1 MQDVDSL
8 NLVMILGSLRE
19 GRNGERVARYVSEQ
33 LAKRGHRVHILDPQE
48 IKLPLLTVPFHFR
61 KAEDMPTLLAETNRK
76 IKEADG
82 IVLVS
87 PENNRAAPPAIT
99 NFIDHFP
106 PTSYK
111 CKPTGVVTYSTG
123 IYSGIV
129 CAQQLVTMMTELGS
143 PVIPTPVCIPTVH
156 ESMDPAG
163 RTNNEHIVNNVAK
176 MIKGIEWYGDAMRSQ
191 RKKFGLL

>member
-1 MQDVDSL
+1 MYQHL
-8 NLVMILGSLRE
+8 P
-19 GRNGERVARYVSEQ
+19 VS
-33 LAKRGHRVHILDPQE
+33 DPQE

-123 IYSGIV
+123 EWTTFSKMSIFTV
-129 CAQQLVTMMTELGS
+129 VVR
-143 PVIPTPVCIPTVH
+143 VI
-156 ESMDPAG
+156 
-163 RTNNEHIVNNVAK
+163 
-176 MIKGIEWYGDAMRSQ
+176 
-191 RKKFGLL
+191 